1 MMTSPLLNI
10 KDLPEYNKIKPE
22 HIEPALD
29 ELLEKGRELT
39 KKLLAENTDYS
50 WGNLIYPLEELD
62 NEIERMWSPIS
73 HMNGVV
79 NTPELR
85 DAYTACLPKLSEY
98 STEMG
103 QNLELFSALQQI
115 QSNQDKLG
123 LDNAQRK
130 SLEDSLK
137 GFRLSGVDLPE
148 DKKQRYAEISKE
160 LATLT
165 SKYSDN
171 VLDANNA
178 WTKEIS
184 NVADL
189 DGLPETAIEQA
200 AEAAKQRDLSGWL
213 LTLDFPSYYAV
224 MTYANDRALR
234 AEVYRAYSTRAS
246 DQGNSP
252 EQVGDSKLDN
262 SKNMGKILQLR
273 QEKAKLLGF
282 ESYANLSLDT
292 KMAESPEQVIQF
304 LDELAEKSL
313 PFAKKEFKELC
324 DFARDE
330 LGFDDGKL
338 QAWDLGHASEKLKQ
352 QRYAISDE
360 DLKPY
365 FPVDKVLNG
374 LFELVAKLYNVTIRA
389 NESIQSW
396 HEDVRFYE
404 IYDSENQLKARFY
417 LDLYARQHKR
427 GGAWMADFC
436 SRFKTNDGL
445 QTPVAFMTCNSAPP
459 AGGKPAL
466 FTHDEVITLFHEFG
480 HGLHHMMT
488 QVGYLDISGISGV
501 EWDAVELPSQFMENW
516 CWQRESLNMF
526 AKHYETGENLPDE
539 LFDKMQAARH
549 FQSAMGMV
557 RQLEFSIFD
566 MRIYQEASIDSAEQI
581 QAVLDKTR
589 EHIAVVIP
597 PSFNRFQHGFS
608 HIFAGGYSAGY
619 YSYKWAEVLSA
630 DAFARFEEEGLFNQ
644 QVGKDFLTEI
654 LEVGGSRTAM
664 ESFKAFRGR
673 EPKVDALLKHSGLS
687 Q

>member
-1 MMTSPLLNI
+1 MKSPLLNI
-10 KDLPEYNKIKPE
+10 KDLADYPAIKPE

-29 ELLEKGRELT
+29 ELLKEGRALT
-39 KKLLAENTDYS
+39 KKLLAENTEYTWD
-50 WGNLIYPLEELD
+50 NLIYPLELSD
-62 NEIERMWSPIS
+62 NEFERMWSPIS

-103 QNLELFSALQQI
+103 QNKELFDALQQI
-115 QSNQDKLG
+115 QDKQDALG
-123 LDNAQRK
+123 LDSAQRK
-130 SLEDSLK
+130 SLENSLK
-137 GFRLSGVDLPE
+137 GFRLSGVDLPDAE
-148 DKKQRYAEISKE
+148 KKRYGEISTA
-160 LATLT
+160 LSTIT

-171 VLDANNA
+171 VLDATNA
-178 WTKEIS
+178 WSKEIS
-184 NVADL
+184 DVTQL

-224 MTYANDRALR
+224 MTYANDRELR
-234 AEVYRAYSTRAS
+234 EEVYRAYSTRAS
-246 DQGNSP
+246 DQGTD
-252 EQVGDSKLDN
+252 EKLDN
-262 SKNMGKILQLR
+262 SKNMGEILKLR
-273 QEKAKLLGF
+273 QEKAALLGF
-282 ESYANLSLDT
+282 DSYADLSLDT
-292 KMAESPEQVIQF
+292 KMADSPEQVIGF

-313 PFAKKEFKELC
+313 PFAKKEFKELS
-324 DFARDE
+324 DFAESE
-330 LGFDDGKL
+330 LGLSDL
-338 QAWDLGHASEKLKQ
+338 QAWDTGYASEKLKQ
-352 QRYAISDE
+352 ERYAISDE

-365 FPVDKVLNG
+365 FAVDNVLNG
-374 LFELVAKLYNVTIRA
+374 LFELVERLYKVTIKQ
-389 NESIQSW
+389 NDSVKSW
-396 HEDVRFYE
+396 HDDVRFFE
-404 IYDSENQLKARFY
+404 IFDESNKLKARFY

-436 SRFKTNDGL
+436 SRFKMDNTL

-488 QVGYLDISGISGV
+488 KVEYLDISGISGV

-516 CWQRESLNMF
+516 CWQREALDMF
-526 AKHYETGENLPDE
+526 AEHYETGEKLPDD

-549 FQSAMGMV
+549 FQTAMGMV

-566 MRIYQEASIDSAEQI
+566 MRIHGDPSINSAEQI

-589 EHIAVVIP
+589 KHIAVIIP
-597 PSFNRFQHGFS
+597 PKFNRFQHGFS
-608 HIFAGGYSAGY
+608 HIFAGGYAAGY

-644 QVGKDFLTEI
+644 SVGEAFLKEV

-673 EPKVDALLKHSGLS
+673 EPSVDALLKHSGLAV
-687 Q
+687 